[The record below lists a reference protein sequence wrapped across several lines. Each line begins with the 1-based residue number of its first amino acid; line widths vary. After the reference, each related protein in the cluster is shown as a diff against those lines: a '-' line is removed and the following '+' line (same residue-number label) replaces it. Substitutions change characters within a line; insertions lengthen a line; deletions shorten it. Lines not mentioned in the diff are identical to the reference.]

1 MFRKL
6 CLVLLWTVSC
16 SGFAPQSLTVSSSRR
31 THALSA
37 HLDDEW
43 RSQRSDNLQQ
53 QGTPLHDVAVQRR
66 DILTGLGS
74 AMTVFVVGATSSQAA
89 LADDTAPQE
98 ESFAAIA
105 ARASQISKEIDK
117 ENAQAAA
124 NVRKSEKT
132 AYDFTLPVE
141 GNAVKFADL
150 IKQEFYDDGVKV
162 KAILVVNIK
171 QDDPVARKTIPELI
185 SLATKFARNRDGA
198 LAIVCCPTCVY
209 RIDFE
214 FARIAPF
221 PWSPPTT
228 RHSFLFLPFLRSLPL
243 FKTVTK
249 DITNPTRPRSF
260 VSNSRRN
267 TDTALTLRLPSRTRS
282 ISWGRVQYPFGD
294 GWNPP
299 VVHRQVWDVSKETLK
314 SFCSMDVRVCRC
326 VGIRVVMRHSI
337 LATTLKPSFPVA
349 PCRPPRRIIWKN
361 GVKRPPKP
369 NGIPIASKRESMSLI
384 NRVVRVIV
392 TLVGYN
398 TTRWFYYK

>member
-16 SGFAPQSLTVSSSRR
+16 SGFAPQSSTVSSSRCAR
-31 THALSA
+31 ALSA
-37 HLDDEW
+37 HLDDDW

-53 QGTPLHDVAVQRR
+53 QGPQHDVAVRRR

-74 AMTVFVVGATSSQAA
+74 AITVFVVGASSTSQAA

-124 NVRKSEKT
+124 NIRKSEKT
-132 AYDFTLPVE
+132 VYDFDLPVE

-185 SLATKFARNRDGA
+185 SLATKYARNRDGA

-209 RIDFE
+209 KF
-214 FARIAPF
+214 
-221 PWSPPTT
+221 
-228 RHSFLFLPFLRSLPL
+228 
-243 FKTVTK
+243 
-249 DITNPTRPRSF
+249 
-260 VSNSRRN
+260 
-267 TDTALTLRLPSRTRS
+267 
-282 ISWGRVQYPFGD
+282 
-294 GWNPP
+294 
-299 VVHRQVWDVSKETLK
+299 
-314 SFCSMDVRVCRC
+314 
-326 VGIRVVMRHSI
+326 
-337 LATTLKPSFPVA
+337 
-349 PCRPPRRIIWKN
+349 
-361 GVKRPPKP
+361 
-369 NGIPIASKRESMSLI
+369 
-384 NRVVRVIV
+384 
-392 TLVGYN
+392 
-398 TTRWFYYK
+398 